1 MSADKAFV
9 DTNILVYMFDDDLTK
24 RSDVFDT
31 LRNFNSIIN
40 VQVAM
45 EFCSVCTRKLHFDAE
60 RTRSALAEIRQYCA
74 MRPVTAATI
83 DRALDVQARYG
94 YSFYDSVMVAS
105 ALEHGCRYLLSED
118 MKHRQTIEGT
128 MIINIFAE

>member
-1 MSADKAFV
+1 MDKAFV
-9 DTNILVYMFDDDLTK
+9 DTNILVYIYFGDLQK
-24 RSDVFDT
+24 RKAAYSA
-31 LRNFNSIIN
+31 LRDYSCSIS

-45 EFCSVCTRKLHFDAE
+45 EFCSVCTRKLGYTPGDA
-60 RTRSALAEIRQYCA
+60 RKSLAEIRQHCA

-83 DRALDVQARYG
+83 DRAIDMQSRYG

-128 MIINIFAE
+128 MIFNIFAE